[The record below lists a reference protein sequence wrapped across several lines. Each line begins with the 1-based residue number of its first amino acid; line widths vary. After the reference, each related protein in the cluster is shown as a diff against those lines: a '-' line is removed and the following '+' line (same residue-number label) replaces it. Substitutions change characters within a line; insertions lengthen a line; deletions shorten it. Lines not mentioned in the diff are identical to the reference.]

1 MERQQQSYVLLSGIE
16 AHIVGKREESMSTQL
31 ISHARREE
39 HPLIRLGILA
49 LLGLTF
55 ILAACG
61 GSNTN
66 TGAGTPT
73 GQQCPSTKSLTG
85 AGSTFDNPLFS
96 KMFSVYPSVKC
107 GANVNY
113 QAVGSGAGINNLLQ
127 GIVDFGATD
136 APMSDAL
143 LAKSTRGSIIHVAV
157 TLGAVA
163 ISYNLPG
170 VSGHLN
176 LTGDIIAGIYL
187 GNITSWDDP
196 QIKAA
201 NPGVNLPHQTITSV
215 HRSDGSGTTGIFTHY
230 LSAVS
235 SAWQSKVGAG
245 TTVNW
250 PTGVGGKGNAGV
262 AAAVKSTTGAIGY
275 VELAYVLANNLSYA
289 SVVNAAGKSVLP
301 SLEGAKADAAGV
313 TTIPDD
319 LRFYIVNA
327 PGDASYP
334 ISGFSW
340 VIVYKNQA
348 NPDKGRAIANL
359 LWWMVHDGQQYSTPL
374 NYVPLPDTIVSKDE
388 AQIKS
393 MTCGSG
399 PCYTG

>member
-1 MERQQQSYVLLSGIE
+1 MVSHSITHIQRGTHLL
-16 AHIVGKREESMSTQL
+16 
-31 ISHARREE
+31 
-39 HPLIRLGILA
+39 PRLGA
-49 LLGLTF
+49 LVVLGLTL

-61 GSNTN
+61 STSTGGTTAGS
-66 TGAGTPT
+66 GSA
-73 GQQCPSTKSLTG
+73 CPSTKSLTG

-96 KMFSVYPSVKC
+96 KMFSVYPSAKC

-113 QAVGSGAGINNLLQ
+113 QSVGSGTGINDLLQ

-136 APMSDAL
+136 APMTDAL
-143 LAKSTRGSIIHVAV
+143 LGTSKQGPILHVPV

-163 ISYNLPG
+163 MSYNLSG

-187 GNITSWDDP
+187 GKITSWDDP
-196 QIKAA
+196 KIKAA
-201 NPGVNLPHQTITSV
+201 NSAVTLPHQTITSV

-235 SAWQSKVGAG
+235 TDWQSKVGAG

-250 PTGVGGKGNAGV
+250 PGGVGGKGNAGV
-262 AAAVKSTTGAIGY
+262 AAAVKSTAGAIGY

-289 SVVNAAGKSVLP
+289 SVVNAAGKTVLP
-301 SLEGAKADAAGV
+301 SLDGAKADAQSV

-327 PGDASYP
+327 SGDASYP

-348 NPDKGRAIANL
+348 NADKGRAIANM
-359 LWWMVHDGQQYSTPL
+359 LWWMTHDGQQYSAPL
-374 NYVPLPDTIVSKDE
+374 NYVPLPDSIVTKGE
-388 AQIKS
+388 AQIKAL
-393 MTCGSG
+393 TCGSG
-399 PCYTG
+399 PCYTGS